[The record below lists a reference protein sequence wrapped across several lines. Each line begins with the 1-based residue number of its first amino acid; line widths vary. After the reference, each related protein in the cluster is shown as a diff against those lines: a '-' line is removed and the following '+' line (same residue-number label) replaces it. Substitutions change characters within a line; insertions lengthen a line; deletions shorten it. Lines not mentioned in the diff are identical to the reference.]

1 MKRDK
6 RKIKFAV
13 GISGK
18 GIIVSGMLML
28 VLLLVLA
35 LAGCRFSSE
44 ERLVKCSNLF
54 ETYRMPHV
62 KEEEKKIFNFFY
74 CTDRGTRESEDPLL
88 SYGTEFAEELRLGTF
103 KVHLSPER
111 NLRGDNPDNWSGI
124 EVRNVQALQEE
135 TFFGEL
141 QYAVE
146 SSPHKSLAV
155 LVFGYRNSFK
165 DALLKG
171 GKLAV
176 RLDIHTPFLIFD
188 WPADQGLG
196 FGGYKKAFSFAERSG
211 VFLGELLANIIR
223 RIKPQKL
230 WLGGG
235 SLGSQVICNAFGQ
248 MMTHADLADREKE
261 IDHVFMAA
269 PDVADDEFNAQ
280 FKDEIAA
287 LARAVTVY
295 VSSDDKALLL
305 SEWIHGQKRLG
316 RTRAEKQEQFEEMID
331 LLELE
336 AKGAEE
342 ITVIDVS
349 PINRAT
355 LGHTF
360 YIESSEFYDDLY
372 RCLLNTNP
380 EKARRLYRTDYK
392 DGAAY
397 WIMRDDEE

>member
-44 ERLVKCSNLF
+44 ERLVKRSNIF

-62 KEEEKKIFNFFY
+62 KEEEQKIFNFFY

-124 EVRNVQALQEE
+124 EVRNVQAVQEE

-176 RLDIHTPFLIFD
+176 SLDIHTPFLIFD

-316 RTRAEKQEQFEEMID
+316 RTRPEKQEQFEEMID

-380 EKARRLYRTDYK
+380 EKTRRLYRTDYR